1 MQQEQYADLYWDR
14 EPAEKEKFIEQ
25 LAPIVLFTYNRLQH
39 TKQTIEALQNNV
51 YAADSELF
59 IYSDAP
65 KTENAILD
73 VQAVR
78 DYLYSIN
85 GFKNITIIEREENWG
100 LAKNIIDGV
109 TSIVNKYGKII
120 VLEDDIV
127 TSKYFL
133 KYMNDALK
141 IYETE
146 SKVIMI
152 NGYLYPIDNKDLPET
167 FFVKAGGCWGW
178 ATWADRW
185 KHFSR
190 EPQKIRD
197 SFTDEDI
204 YRFNF
209 NGKTQDFF
217 DQIIANCDGR
227 LYTWAIFW
235 AVVIY
240 RRGYSLFPALP
251 LSKNIGHD
259 SSGVHCG
266 TTNYYDVDLG
276 VNKVK
281 NFSVRII
288 ESNIAYIRIGEFM
301 EKISYV
307 PLSRKIL
314 HYIKKFILSKIIKC
328 R

>member
-1 MQQEQYADLYWDR
+1 MQEEQYADLYWDR

-65 KTENAILD
+65 KTENAISD

-78 DYLYSIN
+78 DYLHSIN

-100 LAKNIIDGV
+100 LARNIIDGV
-109 TSIVNKYGKII
+109 TSIVNRYGKII
-120 VLEDDIV
+120 VLEDDII

-141 IYETE
+141 IYESE

-178 ATWADRW
+178 ATWVDRW

-197 SFTDEDI
+197 SFTKEDI
-204 YRFNF
+204 YRFTLD
-209 NGKTQDFF
+209 GKAKYYF
-217 DQIIANCDGR
+217 DQIVENCDGR
-227 LYTWAIFW
+227 LYTWAIFL
-235 AVVIY
+235 AVVVF
-240 RRGYSLFPALP
+240 RRGYSLFPSWP

-259 SSGVHCG
+259 SSGIHCG
-266 TTNYYDVDLG
+266 TTNKYDVSLRDCAVINFP
-276 VNKVK
+276 VNV
-281 NFSVRII
+281 V
-288 ESNIAYIRIGEFM
+288 ESSIAYRRMGDFVK
-301 EKISYV
+301 KIFYV
-307 PLSRKIL
+307 PIWRKL
-314 HYIKKFILSKIIKC
+314 LRYIKRMILSTIIHI
-328 R
+328 

>member
-1 MQQEQYADLYWDR
+1 MQEEQYADLYWDR

-51 YAADSELF
+51 YATESELF

-65 KTENAILD
+65 KNENAVSA
-73 VQAVR
+73 VQTVR
-78 DYLYSIN
+78 DYLHSIN

-146 SKVIMI
+146 SKLIMI
-152 NGYLYPIDNKDLPET
+152 SGYLYPIDTKGLPET

-178 ATWADRW
+178 ATWANRW
-185 KHFSR
+185 KYFSR
-190 EPQKIRD
+190 EPQEIRD
-197 SFTDEDI
+197 SFTEEDI
-204 YRFNF
+204 YKFNF
-209 NGKTQDFF
+209 NGKTKDFF
-217 DQIIANCDGR
+217 DQIVANCDGR

-240 RRGYSLFPALP
+240 RRGYSLFPVLP
-251 LSKNIGHD
+251 LSKNVGHD
-259 SSGVHCG
+259 SSGVNCG
-266 TTNYYDVDLG
+266 TNNYYDVDLS
-276 VNKVK
+276 VDSVK
-281 NFSVRII
+281 NFPINVV
-288 ESNIAYIRIGEFM
+288 ESDIAYTRLGKFM

-307 PLSRKIL
+307 PFWRRIL
-314 HYIKKFILSKIIKC
+314 RYIMKSILYKKNN
-328 R
+328 